1 MRTKSAGKCEG
12 VRMKEEKFE
21 KVVEYKWED
30 KIMDKYSLFTLI
42 TWITLTKVINSWSF
56 VFFQYA
62 LISLVIIFSIKRK
75 VHRRKI

>member
-1 MRTKSAGKCEG
+1 
-12 VRMKEEKFE
+12 MKEEKFE